1 MFSSKVG
8 VMEEGTFQRIQ
19 PRDRAAIQQH
29 IAGSQSP
36 SSVVYEEDLRLVE
49 ALRSGNES
57 AFVSLI
63 DMYHSSMLRLVMV
76 FVPSQAVAEEVV
88 QETWMGV
95 LHGLDRFEG
104 RSSLKTWIFRI
115 LTNRAKTRAQRE
127 GRSVPFSSLPEF
139 TGELHEPA
147 IEPERFQGPDQRWPG
162 HWVSFPRSWDE
173 IPEERILSQET
184 LARIQEA
191 IDDLP
196 PGQRKV
202 ITFRDIEGWSSD
214 ETCSLLG
221 VSEANQRV
229 LLHRARSRVR
239 RALENYL
246 EEE

>member
-1 MFSSKVG
+1 
-8 VMEEGTFQRIQ
+8 MEEGTFQPNQ
-19 PRDRAAIQQH
+19 PEERVATQQ

-36 SSVVYEEDLRLVE
+36 GGVASAEDLRLVE

-63 DMYHSSMLRLVMV
+63 DMYQSSLLRLAMI
-76 FVPSQAVAEEVV
+76 FIPSQAVAEEIV

-104 RSSLKTWIFRI
+104 RSSLKTWIYRI

-139 TGELHEPA
+139 TSELHESG
-147 IEPERFQGPDQRWPG
+147 IEPERFQGPDQQSPG
-162 HWVSFPRSWDE
+162 SWVSIPRSWEE

-184 LARIQEA
+184 MTRIQES
-191 IDDLP
+191 IDTLP
-196 PGQRKV
+196 NGQREV
-202 ITFRDIEGWSSD
+202 ITLRDIEGCTSD
-214 ETCSLLG
+214 EACGLLG

-229 LLHRARSRVR
+229 LLHRARCKVR
-239 RALENYL
+239 RALERYF

>member
-1 MFSSKVG
+1 MN
-8 VMEEGTFQRIQ
+8 EGTLQ
-19 PRDRAAIQQH
+19 PEHPVDIAIVQQN
-29 IAGSQSP
+29 IAGSQQAESIA
-36 SSVVYEEDLRLVE
+36 SAEDLRMLE

-57 AFVSLI
+57 AFVSLV
-63 DMYHSSMLRLVMV
+63 DRYHASMLRLAMV

-95 LHGLDRFEG
+95 LQGLNRFEG

-115 LTNRAKTRAQRE
+115 LTNRAKTHALRE

-139 TGELHEPA
+139 NSDLPEPVV
-147 IEPERFQGPDQRWPG
+147 EPERFRGPDQQWPG
-162 HWVSFPRSWDE
+162 HWISFPNSWDE

-184 LARIQEA
+184 LTRIQEA
-191 IDDLP
+191 IDALP
-196 PGQRKV
+196 PGQREV
-202 ITFRDIEGWSSD
+202 ITLRDIEGWPSD
-214 ETCSLLG
+214 ETCNLLG

-239 RALENYL
+239 RALERYF

>member
-1 MFSSKVG
+1 MG
-8 VMEEGTFQRIQ
+8 EGTFQPDQPVERIATQ
-19 PRDRAAIQQH
+19 N
-29 IAGSQSP
+29 IAGSQP
-36 SSVVYEEDLRLVE
+36 SGGVASAEDLHLVE

-63 DMYHSSMLRLVMV
+63 DMYHSSMLRLAML
-76 FVPSQAVAEEVV
+76 FIPSQAIAEEVV
-88 QETWMGV
+88 QETWIGV

-139 TGELHEPA
+139 TSELHEPG
-147 IEPERFQGPDQRWPG
+147 IEFERFQGSDQQSPG
-162 HWVSFPRSWDE
+162 SWVSFPRSWEE

-184 LARIQEA
+184 MTRIQEA
-191 IDDLP
+191 IDTLP
-196 PGQRKV
+196 IGQREV
-202 ITFRDIEGWSSD
+202 ITLRDIEGCTSD
-214 ETCSLLG
+214 EACGLLG

-229 LLHRARSRVR
+229 LLHRARCKVR
-239 RALENYL
+239 RALERYF

>member
-1 MFSSKVG
+1 MN
-8 VMEEGTFQRIQ
+8 EGTSQ
-19 PRDRAAIQQH
+19 PEYTPDRAFDQQNRADSH
-29 IAGSQSP
+29 QAD
-36 SSVVYEEDLRLVE
+36 SVASAEDLHMIE

-63 DMYHSSMLRLVMV
+63 DRYHAPMLRLAMV

-88 QETWMGV
+88 QEAWMGV
-95 LHGLDRFEG
+95 LQGLNRFEG

-139 TGELHEPA
+139 NIDFPEPTVD
-147 IEPERFQGPDQRWPG
+147 PERFKGPDQQWPG

-173 IPEERILSQET
+173 IPEERMLSQET
-184 LARIQEA
+184 LTCIQDA
-191 IDDLP
+191 IDALP
-196 PGQRKV
+196 AGQRDV
-202 ITFRDIEGWSSD
+202 ITLRDIEGCPSS
-214 ETCSLLG
+214 ETCNLLG

-239 RALENYL
+239 RALERYF

>member
-36 SSVVYEEDLRLVE
+36 GSVVSEEDLRLVE

-63 DMYHSSMLRLVMV
+63 DMYHSSMLRLAMV

-104 RSSLKTWIFRI
+104 RASLKTWIFRI
-115 LTNRAKTRAQRE
+115 LTNRAKTFALRE
-127 GRSVPFSSLPEF
+127 GRSVPFSSLSDAEV
-139 TGELHEPA
+139 EAREPA
-147 IEPERFQGPDQRWPG
+147 VDPDRF
-162 HWVSFPRSWDE
+162 F
-173 IPEERILSQET
+173 
-184 LARIQEA
+184 
-191 IDDLP
+191 P
-196 PGQRKV
+196 PGA
-202 ITFRDIEGWSSD
+202 E
-214 ETCSLLG
+214 
-221 VSEANQRV
+221 
-229 LLHRARSRVR
+229 RAG
-239 RALENYL
+239 AWI
-246 EEE
+246 

>member
-1 MFSSKVG
+1 MLFRS
-8 VMEEGTFQRIQ
+8 MEEGTFQRTQ

-36 SSVVYEEDLRLVE
+36 GSVVSEEDLRLVE

-63 DMYHSSMLRLVMV
+63 DMYHSSMLRLAMV
-76 FVPSQAVAEEVV
+76 FVPSNAVAEEVV

-139 TGELHEPA
+139 TSELHETA
-147 IEPERFQGPDQRWPG
+147 LEPERFQGPDQRWPG

-184 LARIQEA
+184 MTRIQEA
-191 IDDLP
+191 IETLP
-196 PGQRKV
+196 IGQREV
-202 ITFRDIEGWSSD
+202 ITLRDIEGCTSD
-214 ETCSLLG
+214 EACDLLG

-229 LLHRARSRVR
+229 LLHRARCKVR
-239 RALENYL
+239 RALERYF